1 MRGPMSKETIVIY
14 GNIAMDSWMVVA
26 RKESD

>member
-1 MRGPMSKETIVIY
+1 MRGPMSKETAVIY
-14 GNIAMDSWMVVA
+14 GNITMESWTVVA